1 MKGRPI
7 LSALL
12 AGALV
17 LSTLG
22 APALAAEPAETRQE
36 AARHAA
42 ELAMSYGGADSVQ
55 YALWEDGEITL
66 SGSVGTYSRTEDR
79 ALTEEDLYGIGSVS
93 KMYITA
99 AVLALCE
106 EGELS
111 LEDPVAQVLPG
122 FTMAD
127 ERYSQITVEMLLDH
141 SAGFMGTARGTR
153 SSSTTPTSRPPTSC
167 WSGCP
172 PSGSRPTPVPT
183 ASTPT
188 TAIPW
193 PSWWWR
199 R

>member
-17 LSTLG
+17 LATLG

-99 AVLALCE
+99 AVAI
-106 EGELS
+106 S
-111 LEDPVAQVLPG
+111 TPIIV
-122 FTMAD
+122 
-127 ERYSQITVEMLLDH
+127 
-141 SAGFMGTARGTR
+141 SA
-153 SSSTTPTSRPPTSC
+153 
-167 WSGCP
+167 
-172 PSGSRPTPVPT
+172 
-183 ASTPT
+183 AST
-188 TAIPW
+188 AIL
-193 PSWWWR
+193 
-199 R
+199 